1 MYFSKFPYVD
11 YTLNAKNDQTKTVF
25 VRNILRRIGLSEELK
40 TGRSVFIEYD
50 IKDGERPEHIAERVY
65 GDVDYHW
72 LVLLTNEIVD
82 PYHGW
87 CKSGDVLQDYINK
100 KYTGY
105 AVYFTNRTSGSTSGW
120 FYNSKVGQGSSLSQG
135 AIVAAVTE
143 YYPEFCKLVV
153 SNPSFSTGNAT
164 ITGNSGAVHT
174 IYIHKVDRNELAVHN
189 FQITRPVGSC
199 GAVETVTVDPLSQQ
213 TNSYDFL
220 GGFVGGKENMYPVV
234 ESSGLCYDNSANGTV
249 DLWETYIGKYMGIS
263 GSPVNIYSVSNT
275 VHELNQNENKRTI
288 KILHPRYKRQALQ
301 ELQTLLGL

>member
-105 AVYFTNRTSGSTSGW
+105 AVYFTNRTAGSTSGW

-135 AIVAAVTE
+135 SIKDSVVE
-143 YYPEFCKLVV
+143 YYPEFCKLIVG
-153 SNPSFSTGNAT
+153 SPSFSTGNAT
-164 ITGNSGAVHT
+164 ITENSGAVHT
-174 IYIHKVDRNELAVHN
+174 VYIHKIERNDLAVHN

-199 GAVETVTVDPLSQQ
+199 GAVETLTVDPLSQQ
-213 TNSYDFL
+213 TNSYSFL
-220 GGFVGGKENMYPVV
+220 GGFIGGKENVYPIVD
-234 ESSGLCYDNSANGTV
+234 SSGLCYDNSVNGTV
-249 DLWETYIGKYMGIS
+249 DLSETYIGKYMGIC
-263 GSPVNIYSVSNT
+263 GPAVNIYNVSNT
-275 VHELNQNENKRTI
+275 AHELTQNESKRTI

>member
-1 MYFSKFPYVD
+1 LYFSKFPYVD

-105 AVYFTNRTSGSTSGW
+105 AVYFTNRTIGSTSEW

-135 AIVAAVTE
+135 SVKDSVVD
-143 YYPEFCKLVV
+143 YHPEFCKLIV
-153 SNPSFSTGNAT
+153 SSPSFSTGNAT
-164 ITGNSGAVHT
+164 ITGNSGAVHAV
-174 IYIHKVDRNELAVHN
+174 YIHKIERNDLAVHK

-199 GAVETVTVDPLSQQ
+199 GAVENVTVDPLSQQ
-213 TNSYDFL
+213 TNSYSFL
-220 GGFVGGKENMYPVV
+220 GGFVGGKENVYPIVD
-234 ESSGLCYDNSANGTV
+234 SSGLCYDNTANGTV
-249 DLWETYIGKYMGIS
+249 DLWETYIGKYMGIC
-263 GSPVNIYSVSNT
+263 GPAVNIYNVSNT
-275 VHELNQNENKRTI
+275 SHELTQNNSKRTI